1 MTAPRRSLS
10 LLDCVGIGINGII
23 GSGIF
28 LLPTRVFAAAGAFS
42 WAAWFVIGGV
52 CLLVGL
58 CFGEAAGR
66 TDHNGG
72 PYVYARDAFGATAG
86 VAVGWMALASVLLG
100 YGAVARA
107 LGRNLSY
114 LIPALSSEGGQVALA
129 LAIIAFLTALNWR
142 GVKPGAI
149 ASDLFSGAKLVPI
162 VLFIGA
168 GLFFVDWSR
177 IGTTTPAGSTH
188 WGALKLGG
196 IAALFACTGFEY
208 VPVPAGETDKPRRNV
223 PLALIGSLFGATLL
237 YALVQI
243 VFVGTHPNPAAA
255 DKPLAEAAT
264 AFAGAWAG
272 RFVTIGA
279 VVSSFGF
286 CAGVALVA
294 PRYLAVLGEDAAF
307 PRVLARRHPRFGTP
321 TVAIAATAV
330 LTAGLAV
337 FADFDRLSD
346 LSNAAVFAQYVPTCL
361 AVLVFRR
368 RRETR
373 GGFVLPFGPLIPI
386 LATAGCLL
394 FLNGI
399 KNADVIF
406 SVVVLAA
413 GLSLHAAYLLLR
425 PRAGPA
431 AG

>member
-1 MTAPRRSLS
+1 MTEARRPLS

-28 LLPTRVFAAAGAFS
+28 LLPTRVFAASGAFS
-42 WAAWFVIGGV
+42 WAAWFATGAV

-66 TDHNGG
+66 TDSNGG

-86 VAVGWMALASVLLG
+86 VAVGWMAFASILLG
-100 YGAVARA
+100 YGAVARG

-114 LIPALSSEGGQVALA
+114 LIPALSSEGAQIGLA
-129 LAIIAFLTALNWR
+129 LAIIALLAALNWR

-149 ASDLFSGAKLVPI
+149 ASDLFSGAKLVPLL
-162 VLFIGA
+162 LFIGA

-177 IGTTTPAGSTH
+177 IGASPPAGQSQ

-196 IAALFACTGFEY
+196 LAALFACTGFEY
-208 VPVPAGETDKPRRNV
+208 VPVPAGETDNPRRNV
-223 PLALIGSLFGATLL
+223 PLALMGSLFGATLL
-237 YALVQI
+237 YALVQV

-255 DKPLAEAAT
+255 DKPLAEAAS

-272 RFVTIGA
+272 RFLTVGA
-279 VVSSFGF
+279 VISSFGF

-294 PRYLAVLGEDAAF
+294 PRYLAVLGEDAAL
-307 PRVLARRHPRFGTP
+307 PLVLARRHPRFGTP

-330 LTAGLAV
+330 ITAALAV

-361 AVLVFRR
+361 AVLVLRR
-368 RRETR
+368 RREPGR
-373 GGFVLPFGPLIPI
+373 GFVLPGGPVIPL

-399 KNADVIF
+399 QRSDVIF
-406 SVVVLAA
+406 SLVVLAA
-413 GLSLHAAYLLLR
+413 GLALHGAFLLLR
-425 PRAGPA
+425 ARAVPRLD
-431 AG
+431 